1 MQRIRLINKYLDR
14 LARHRITPDDIST
27 MDEVFHPKPLER
39 DAKLAKIMVD
49 RDGELAR
56 LDRYERRAL
65 SRRKTAL
72 RNFDA
77 CRALELSG
85 PANVAKPLGR
95 VFDRRAK
102 HRQV

>member
-1 MQRIRLINKYLDR
+1 MQRIRLINEFLDR
-14 LARHRITPDDIST
+14 LERDKITPEGMGTI
-27 MDEVFHPKPLER
+27 DEGLHPKPLER
-39 DAKLAKIMVD
+39 DAKLAKILVD

-77 CRALELSG
+77 SLAHRGS
-85 PANVAKPLGR
+85 
-95 VFDRRAK
+95 VF
-102 HRQV
+102 

>member
-1 MQRIRLINKYLDR
+1 MLSDPLCDSPVGPIGRIRLIDKFLDR
-14 LARHRITPDDIST
+14 LARDKITSDDIGA

-39 DAKLAKIMVD
+39 DAKLAKILVD
-49 RDGELAR
+49 GERELAR

-77 CRALELSG
+77 CRAHCAL
-85 PANVAKPLGR
+85 
-95 VFDRRAK
+95 
-102 HRQV
+102 

>member
-1 MQRIRLINKYLDR
+1 
-14 LARHRITPDDIST
+14 

-39 DAKLAKIMVD
+39 DAKLTKILVD
-49 RDGELAR
+49 RDGQLAR

-77 CRALELSG
+77 CRALEPKNGSW
-85 PANVAKPLGR
+85 R
-95 VFDRRAK
+95 VS
-102 HRQV
+102 H